1 MFAGRAL
8 WGLQNRKPY
17 RVSVLREVFEAYFSH
32 RPIALIF
39 RMIKFDY
46 ILMTEKCLRR
56 IFQSLKN
63 VSNQDRLK
71 TMIYIRVFP
80 LFNCELIIDRNQ
92 NWSVVSNS
100 IKKSIVSRLLIVI
113 EFALWAETDSVQVN
127 MTFNIEKMP
136 WNDNLLNKNSDA
148 YTNAR
153 DSIKVSKNCRHIIL
167 LLSKSNDCRID
178 PTQSTWSLVFSP
190 DSYLYLYIILKS
202 FAFNIIIKPKMAP
215 RTEHVHISADKYGI
229 YMILGYVHP
238 TIRMLLAFCIIVTC
252 YLLYASNASF
262 KIDFCQYQRYLHEG
276 TRNATGEEQ
285 DAEMSSASRN
295 DVIRSK
301 PSGNLSTDV
310 TSTENRP
317 MSFFKRKKIGTW
329 NVQTM
334 NEGKLDI
341 VKLEMART
349 KTQLLA
355 VSEIKW
361 KGKGHFNSDDSK
373 IYFSGHDI
381 LRRHS
386 VGFICDKLTAGIV
399 MGYNPVNDRIIS
411 IRLNSSPIKTTI
423 IQIHAPTT
431 AADNEAIEEFYGQL
445 QNVVDKIPKRDML
458 IIMGDFNAKVGEE
471 GMDGIAGKHGL
482 GQWRSSVQSAKT
494 LPGADCGS
502 DRELLISEIR
512 LKLKKVKRSKTVT
525 KYDLHTIPEQY
536 RVETRN
542 RFAALNIEEKDP
554 DELWQEVD
562 NVVKEEAEKHIPK
575 AKRVFQ
581 RQARRDDYLNDQCA
595 AVEENNRLGKTRDLF
610 KKIREIT
617 GTFKARL
624 AGLKSKSGGDLC
636 EETLVKN
643 RWKEYA
649 ENLYKRDENITTKFV
664 GEDHEEEPN
673 ITKNEVSRA
682 MDELANGKSPGFDDI
697 PIELL
702 KNVDQSIN
710 VMTAICQ
717 QIWKTGKWPMKWKES
732 VYTIPKSGDCRV
744 CSNNRTIALI
754 SHASKIM
761 LKVIQ
766 HRLEPYMEREMSIEQ
781 AGFRKGRGTRDQIA
795 NIRWI
800 MERSIEYQQP
810 VFTITFSAT
819 SHGKGIIDGI
829 GGRAKYL
836 VRHKVISKSSTPLI
850 IQNSQD
856 FANAA
861 NQLMEKTT
869 VIHISQRQINEFNEK
884 YDGFKNVEAY
894 PGISKCHIASYIF
907 PDKYMG
913 LSYPG
918 EVTYAESSQIR
929 VNVMEKAG
937 THYKWPNVQDNIFY
951 SYDDVIMKLAPP
963 VVADYNKPRKNSP
976 INFKRY
982 LTVLQE
988 NIYKDQLP
996 KEVQISIIYKFRC
1009 PQSCGSEYIVKFI
1022 NTTLDAEETALNVT
1036 FRKVLKPSSSA
1047 KSLRSV
1053 AMNLLQAP
1061 PKSRWNFQRVSI
1073 TPRFWSHKGTSQI
1086 CHDDTWSIHGQVIF
1100 LIRKVPCKAYFLNT
1114 AIKEFRYIFLK
1125 QMYFRNLMKV
1135 FFILKAKIQINRNVA
1150 ADVNFTAS
1158 FHDDHHLTMENITK
1172 KINALTEIGKYN
1184 ISTVKSHVK
1193 KIKTSKPTIL
1203 KSETAGGRTP
1213 NFHHI
1218 RANNTPIPLTEANT
1232 PRVIY
1237 KATFVVKKE

>member
-1 MFAGRAL
+1 MGPKNNFISFYFISRVLFSNILILSFSAIVQSNTTTKAIVQSNTTTKAIVQSNTTTKAIVQSNTTTKAIVQSNTTTKAIVQSNTTTKVHIDRYVCDSIMNVL
-8 WGLQNRKPY
+8 LQ
-17 RVSVLREVFEAYFSH
+17 VSQGFRTIVAYFSH

-153 DSIKVSKNCRHIIL
+153 DSIKVSVPGPPEPSI
-167 LLSKSNDCRID
+167 
-178 PTQSTWSLVFSP
+178 
-190 DSYLYLYIILKS
+190 
-202 FAFNIIIKPKMAP
+202 
-215 RTEHVHISADKYGI
+215 
-229 YMILGYVHP
+229 YVHP

-262 KIDFCQYQRYLHEG
+262 KIDFCQYQRYLKPLLITAKKIHMNVNSIVTVIVPDGEPPRHEG

-869 VIHISQRQINEFNEK
+869 
-884 YDGFKNVEAY
+884 
-894 PGISKCHIASYIF
+894 
-907 PDKYMG
+907 
-913 LSYPG
+913 
-918 EVTYAESSQIR
+918 
-929 VNVMEKAG
+929 
-937 THYKWPNVQDNIFY
+937 
-951 SYDDVIMKLAPP
+951 
-963 VVADYNKPRKNSP
+963 
-976 INFKRY
+976 
-982 LTVLQE
+982 
-988 NIYKDQLP
+988 
-996 KEVQISIIYKFRC
+996 
-1009 PQSCGSEYIVKFI
+1009 IVKFI